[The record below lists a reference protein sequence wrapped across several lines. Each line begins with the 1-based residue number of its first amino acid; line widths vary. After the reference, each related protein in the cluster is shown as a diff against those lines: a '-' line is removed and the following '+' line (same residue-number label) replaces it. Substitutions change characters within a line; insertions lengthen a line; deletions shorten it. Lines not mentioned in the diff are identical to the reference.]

1 MNELNSDLEKNR
13 TQRGLSSALCRAVK
27 TLASASGFIGLF
39 FVDLCVLRGLCLSN
53 LPHRV
58 GLTVN
63 QPNLETALSIPEFKP
78 GALLNPIAGKNR
90 FFPLIVFLLMSSA
103 LFAQTAVP
111 TAEKSAPTSS
121 YILAGRLFDA
131 TGDNVRENMVIAVE
145 GERIKSIGSAADIKI
160 PPGAKV
166 IDLSHATVLPGLID
180 CHTHLGS
187 RADRYNELYNF
198 KDTPFSHAFA
208 AVLNARK
215 TLEAGFTSV
224 RDVGSDPFLAV
235 DLRNSISEGLLV
247 GPRIVA
253 SGPGIS
259 ITGGHGD
266 LNNFSPQTR
275 VMMFPEERDFAIADS
290 VDQLRHVIRAQEKYG
305 VDVIK
310 ILATG
315 GVLSRGDSPGSPQF
329 TFEELKAAAETAH
342 MGGRKIAAHAH
353 GTEGIKNAIRAGID
367 SIEHAS
373 LIDDEGIRL
382 AREHG
387 TYLVMDIY
395 NDDYL
400 LNEAPKYGLP
410 TENLDKEKAL
420 GKLQR
425 ENFRKAFQ
433 AGVKMAFGTDAG
445 VYPHG
450 DNARQFFY
458 MVKYGMTP
466 AQAIRAATSS
476 SADLIGRLP
485 DVGTLETGKFADI
498 IAVNADPFA
507 DVRAL
512 EHVDFVM
519 KGGVVYKDTRV
530 VHPAQ

>member
-1 MNELNSDLEKNR
+1 LNLAISRKKFFQVLVWLM
-13 TQRGLSSALCRAVK
+13 LSSTAFGQV
-27 TLASASGFIGLF
+27 SASPAA
-39 FVDLCVLRGLCLSN
+39 D
-53 LPHRV
+53 
-58 GLTVN
+58 
-63 QPNLETALSIPEFKP
+63 KP
-78 GALLNPIAGKNR
+78 
-90 FFPLIVFLLMSSA
+90 
-103 LFAQTAVP
+103 VP
-111 TAEKSAPTSS
+111 KIS

-131 TGDNVRENMVIAVE
+131 ASDNVRENVVIAIE
-145 GERIKSIGSAADIKI
+145 DDRIKTVASAADLKI
-160 PPGAKV
+160 PAGAKV
-166 IDLSHATVLPGLID
+166 IDLSQATVLPGMID

-187 RADRYNELYNF
+187 RADRYNEIYNF
-198 KDTPFSHAFA
+198 KDTPFDHAFV

-235 DLRNSISEGLLV
+235 DLRNSINEGLLV
-247 GPRIVA
+247 GPRVVA
-253 SGPGIS
+253 SGPAIS

-275 VMMFPEERDFAIADS
+275 VMMFPEERDFSLADS
-290 VDQLRHVIRAQEKYG
+290 ADQIRHVIRSQEKYG

-315 GVLSRGDSPGSPQF
+315 GVLSKGDSPGAPQF

-353 GTEGIKNAIRAGID
+353 GTEGIKNAILAGID

-382 AREHG
+382 AKEHG

-395 NDDYL
+395 NDDYI

-410 TENLDKEKAL
+410 TENLDKEKTL
-420 GKLQR
+420 GRLQR
-425 ENFRKAFQ
+425 ENFRKAVQ

-458 MVKYGMTP
+458 MVKFGMTP

-476 SADLIGRLP
+476 AADLIGRAQS
-485 DVGTLETGKFADI
+485 VGTIEAGKYADI
-498 IAVNADPFA
+498 IAVNADPLA

-530 VHPAQ
+530 SHPAAD

>member
-1 MNELNSDLEKNR
+1 LNHVISRKK
-13 TQRGLSSALCRAVK
+13 V
-27 TLASASGFIGLF
+27 
-39 FVDLCVLRGLCLSN
+39 
-53 LPHRV
+53 
-58 GLTVN
+58 
-63 QPNLETALSIPEFKP
+63 
-78 GALLNPIAGKNR
+78 
-90 FFPLIVFLLMSSA
+90 FPLLVLLMLSCIA
-103 LFAQTAVP
+103 FGQAATQAADKTAPAV
-111 TAEKSAPTSS
+111 S

-131 TGDNVRENMVIAVE
+131 TGDNVRENVVIVVE
-145 GERIKSIGSAADIKI
+145 GERIKSVASAADLKI
-160 PPGAKV
+160 PQGAKV
-166 IDLSHATVLPGLID
+166 IDLSQATVLPGLID
-180 CHTHLGS
+180 CHTHLDS
-187 RADRYNELYNF
+187 RADRYNEIYRF

-224 RDVGSDPFLAV
+224 RDVGSAPFLAV
-235 DLRNSISEGLLV
+235 DLRNSINEGFLV
-247 GPRIVA
+247 GPRVVA

-275 VMMFPEERDFAIADS
+275 VTMFPEERDFKIADS
-290 VDQLRHVIRAQEKYG
+290 EDQIRHVIRAQEKYG

-315 GVLSRGDSPGSPQF
+315 GVLSRGDSPAAPQF
-329 TFEELKAAAETAH
+329 TLAELKAAAETAH

-353 GTEGIKNAIRAGID
+353 GTEGIKNAILAGID

-382 AREHG
+382 AKEHG

-395 NDDYL
+395 NDDYI

-410 TENLDKEKAL
+410 TENLDKERTV
-420 GKLQR
+420 GRLQR
-425 ENFRKAFQ
+425 ENFRKAVQ

-458 MVKYGMTP
+458 MVKFGMTP

-476 SADLIGRLP
+476 AADLIGRAQS
-485 DVGTLETGKFADI
+485 VGTIEAGKYADI
-498 IAVNADPFA
+498 IAVHADPLA

-530 VHPAQ
+530 PHPAGD

>member
-1 MNELNSDLEKNR
+1 LNLVISRKTFFPVLVWL
-13 TQRGLSSALCRAVK
+13 TLSSIALGQ
-27 TLASASGFIGLF
+27 ASASPAA
-39 FVDLCVLRGLCLSN
+39 DKS
-53 LPHRV
+53 
-58 GLTVN
+58 
-63 QPNLETALSIPEFKP
+63 
-78 GALLNPIAGKNR
+78 
-90 FFPLIVFLLMSSA
+90 
-103 LFAQTAVP
+103 VP
-111 TAEKSAPTSS
+111 KVS

-131 TGDNVRENMVIAVE
+131 TGDNVRENVVIVVE
-145 GERIKSIGSAADIKI
+145 DERIKTVASAADLKI
-160 PPGAKV
+160 PSGAKV
-166 IDLSHATVLPGLID
+166 IDLSQATVLPGLID

-187 RADRYNELYNF
+187 RADRYNEIYNF

-224 RDVGSDPFLAV
+224 RDVGSEPFLAV
-235 DLRNSISEGLLV
+235 DLRNSINEGFLV
-247 GPRIVA
+247 GPRVVA
-253 SGPGIS
+253 SGPAIS

-275 VMMFPEERDFAIADS
+275 VMMFPEERDFALADS
-290 VDQLRHVIRAQEKYG
+290 VDQIRHVIRAQEKYG

-315 GVLSRGDSPGSPQF
+315 GVLSKGDSPGSAQF

-353 GTEGIKNAIRAGID
+353 GTEGIKNAIQAGID

-382 AREHG
+382 AKEHG
-387 TYLVMDIY
+387 AYLVMDIY
-395 NDDYL
+395 NDDYI
-400 LNEAPKYGLP
+400 LNEAPKWGLP
-410 TENLDKEKAL
+410 AENLDKERMV
-420 GKLQR
+420 GRLQR
-425 ENFRKAFQ
+425 ENFHKAVQ

-476 SADLIGRLP
+476 AADLIGRAQS
-485 DVGTLETGKFADI
+485 VGTIEAGKYADI
-498 IAVNADPFA
+498 IAVNADPLA
-507 DVRAL
+507 DVKAL

-519 KGGVVYKDTRV
+519 KGGVIYKDTRV
-530 VHPAQ
+530 SHPAGD